1 MTGKPR
7 SPSVCPP
14 YTLTNLFSNSSVFKS
29 PLGEDWT
36 PASAH
41 YEIACLNWHEKD
53 LPNTTH
59 EDHKKKVLACEQELL
74 KTQKF
79 DQYVLDGRLSIR
91 VTTSLVTVRR
101 WKGIL
106 GI

>member
-1 MTGKPR
+1 M
-7 SPSVCPP
+7 SII
-14 YTLTNLFSNSSVFKS
+14 NSSPNSSIFKS
-29 PLGEDWT
+29 PLFDDWT

-41 YEIACLNWHEKD
+41 YEIACLHWHEKD
-53 LPNTTH
+53 LPNVTPK
-59 EDHKKKVLACEQELL
+59 EHKKKVLACEQELL
-74 KTQKF
+74 KTQRF
-79 DQYVLDGRLSIR
+79 EQYVLDGRLSMK